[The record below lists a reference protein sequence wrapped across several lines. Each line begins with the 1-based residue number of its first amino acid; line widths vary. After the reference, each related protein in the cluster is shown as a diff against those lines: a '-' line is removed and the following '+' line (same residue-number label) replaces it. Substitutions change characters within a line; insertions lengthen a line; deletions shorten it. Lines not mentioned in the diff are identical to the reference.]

1 MSVTS
6 NFGTKP
12 CFLSSVPS
20 SFHDHPVARS
30 GTTDLM
36 LFCFTCWSN
45 MTRLLKI
52 TIVARAGDGVD
63 LPRYAF
69 SLPAAD
75 GVVTRRGAIGAAGML
90 LTSISGI
97 GRSR

>member
-36 LFCFTCWSN
+36 LFCFTSHGGIE
-45 MTRLLKI
+45 LSAAH
-52 TIVARAGDGVD
+52 VGFPQAGAPQHNVSHQRELHIRPGQTGV
-63 LPRYAF
+63 LEAGRNEVC
-69 SLPAAD
+69 PA
-75 GVVTRRGAIGAAGML
+75 
-90 LTSISGI
+90 
-97 GRSR
+97 